1 MPHFRCPRCASL
13 GYSAAAE
20 SRCPNCGAQLRRGD
34 QLHTGIP
41 RAESINCERVRSG
54 PAEAGRFVRD
64 GPAGVPEGS
73 LG

>member
-1 MPHFRCPRCASL
+1 MPYFRCPRCASL

-20 SRCPNCGAQLRRGD
+20 SRCPNCRAPLHRDD

-41 RAESINCERVRSG
+41 RAESTTERACFAR
-54 PAEAGRFVRD
+54 AEAGRFVRD
-64 GPAGVPEGS
+64 APTGIPEGS

>member
-20 SRCPNCGAQLRRGD
+20 SRCPNCGAPLRGAD
-34 QLHTGIP
+34 QLHPDVP
-41 RAESINCERVRSG
+41 RAESITERACSA

-64 GPAGVPEGS
+64 APIGIPEGS
-73 LG
+73 LE